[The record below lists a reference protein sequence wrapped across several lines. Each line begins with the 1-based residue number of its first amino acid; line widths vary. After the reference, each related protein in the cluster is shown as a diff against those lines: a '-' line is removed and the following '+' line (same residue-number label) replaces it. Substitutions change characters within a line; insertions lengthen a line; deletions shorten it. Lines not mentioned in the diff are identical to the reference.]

1 DVIFTITV
9 KNAGPSTATNVIVTD
24 VLPAGY
30 TFVSASTAD
39 YNAGTGEWVIGN
51 LASGGEVSITITA
64 KVNPDKAAA
73 DYKNT
78 ASVTGTEKDSD
89 PGNNSDDEETTPV
102 AVADLAV
109 EKTVDNN
116 TPNAGDNVVFT
127 LKASN
132 AGPSNATGVKV
143 TDLLPAGY
151 TFVSA
156 SAADYNS
163 ASGEWTIGNLA
174 SGADETIIITAKVNP
189 DKA

>member
-1 DVIFTITV
+1 
-9 KNAGPSTATNVIVTD
+9 
-24 VLPAGY
+24 
-30 TFVSASTAD
+30 
-39 YNAGTGEWVIGN
+39 
-51 LASGGEVSITITA
+51 
-64 KVNPDKAAA
+64 
-73 DYKNT
+73 
-78 ASVTGTEKDSD
+78 
-89 PGNNSDDEETTPV
+89 
-102 AVADLAV
+102 
-109 EKTVDNN
+109 DNN

-189 DKA
+189 DKAAADYKNTASVSGNEKDPDTDNNTDEAETVPVPIVDLSIVKTIDNSTPDAGTDITFTLAVS